1 MPLLLTLVCLL
12 CRGHKTQ
19 TDKTRVALVFNL
31 DYEQTR
37 TNNYNNYYKLKR
49 EERLKAMFNDLPE
62 SNKQKEYNK
71 RKLFLL
77 ASISFCWIALLSTST
92 VANIVFYD
100 AKLAE
105 KVQLITMN
113 CSVIEPK
120 PVAKKFSVYLV
131 RFPVRFRLP
140 GCFLPREPYNSS
152 KKNDAL
158 DNAFN
163 STELL
168 HLDES
173 IVQSIVINKVSA
185 KRPSLAIAAK
195 ITGEVKVK
203 VLIDE
208 EGKVLH
214 AKITCGHPLFQQV
227 ALKAAKEWTFKPTL
241 VDGLAVKVESSLTFK
256 FN

>member
-113 CSVIEPK
+113 CGVIEPK
-120 PVAKKFSVYLV
+120 PVAKKFSVYLS
-131 RFPVRFRLP
+131 RFPVEFP
-140 GCFLPREPYNSS
+140 GCYLPRGPYNFR
-152 KKNDAL
+152 KENDAL
-158 DNAFN
+158 DDVFN
-163 STELL
+163 STKSL
-168 HLDES
+168 HLDEA
-173 IVQSIVINKVSA
+173 IIQSSVINRVNV

-214 AKITCGHPLFQQV
+214 AKITCGHPLFQQAV
-227 ALKAAKEWTFKPTL
+227 LKAAKEWTFKPTL